1 MCWDG
6 DIVPLQAKL
15 TLFQLVFF
23 SALDLYALNIFFAS
37 CYVVFLSGIIW
48 FPEFE

>member
-6 DIVPLQAKL
+6 DIVPLQARL

-23 SALDLYALNIFFAS
+23 CFRFIRIKRFFAFY
-37 CYVVFLSGIIW
+37 YVVFLSGIIW